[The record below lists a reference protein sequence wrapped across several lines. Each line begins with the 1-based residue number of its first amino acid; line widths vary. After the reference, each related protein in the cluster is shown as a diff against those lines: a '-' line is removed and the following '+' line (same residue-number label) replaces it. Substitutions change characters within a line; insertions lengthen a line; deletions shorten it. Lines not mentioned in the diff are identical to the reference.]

1 MGASGAGKTVRLG
14 EMGWAGLGEAAL
26 AAGNGR
32 EAEEE
37 AEGPAAEPPDH
48 AGLPHEGSRRSV
60 PACCLH
66 ASLCPRLQLLMRIAP
81 PPLCCRP
88 SWTCWPAARP
98 AAPPA
103 AKSTSTGGC
112 PGSVLL
118 CPGQPKGAA
127 CVCSLALSR
136 RLFSPLVFDPFFL
149 PFCAPPPRH
158 RSFPKNQKTFARVTG
173 YVEQEDV
180 HLPQVRGWAA
190 AAADAL
196 PLPLPRR
203 PPTAAS
209 RAIPPA
215 PGPASARFRRWCSP
229 SLVVDSPPAAVTQAT
244 VVEALAFSATLRLPS
259 TVDAQ
264 TRTDFIEEVRA
275 VPAQR
280 SATHS
285 LRRTVHAVLPF
296 QVGMPRVA
304 EAW

>member
-14 EMGWAGLGEAAL
+14 ELGGVATGGKQRWRPATGGKQRRKQRGPQQSRRTML
-26 AAGNGR
+26 DCPTRAAGAQAQR
-32 EAEEE
+32 
-37 AEGPAAEPPDH
+37 AAFM
-48 AGLPHEGSRRSV
+48 LR
-60 PACCLH
+60 
-66 ASLCPRLQLLMRIAP
+66 PRLQLLMRIAP

-98 AAPPA
+98 AAPSA

-190 AAADAL
+190 AAADAS

-280 SATHS
+280 SATRS
-285 LRRTVHAVLPF
+285 LRRAVHAVLPF